1 MDLPNWLE
9 LGPGQAVLVHLRL
22 QPRASKNEMIGVD
35 AGATHLRIRVTAPPV
50 DDAANAALVKFL
62 ADFFGI
68 KKSAVRIKSGLRS
81 RNKTVEVNNLTP
93 LLLLEKLRAKVG

>member
-62 ADFFGI
+62 ADFFVSIERLSDLGSI
-68 KKSAVRIKSGLRS
+68 
-81 RNKTVEVNNLTP
+81 
-93 LLLLEKLRAKVG
+93 